1 MDTYSFDNKG
11 TWATLST
18 SQSLPRGITAL
29 LDEDE
34 EDKIVCEQDCWL
46 AAGPSL
52 SNGGCPDRVLQLQ
65 GAADTVLELL
75 SRFLVSEWPAEVH
88 LMELSRC
95 RATIFLDFVA
105 VEVEARVMA
114 SAGGYGTELV
124 FVNSSISP
132 DTVLF
137 GKLVHACEQHLRTR
151 LGELPEGFLLKDELL
166 QEDLSSELE
175 QDDVH
180 AAPQFQALLAE
191 VVHCQ
196 SAKMREEL
204 LQVLAHLAGHS
215 SARSSLAEAFCSS
228 VGVFAAS
235 VYLQPQDKR
244 LASLAEIYPFAY
256 ALQQAA
262 SCDESCNMGCLK
274 NLIADALQ
282 NATSQL
288 VAHELGL
295 ALSFLPEYPSAEQE
309 GDCTDDETIP
319 TRSKAWIPSVQ
330 DEAPPTRSRALGRGF
345 AFM

>member
-18 SQSLPRGITAL
+18 SQTLPQGITAL
-29 LDEDE
+29 LDGDE
-34 EDKIVCEQDCWL
+34 EEKIVCEQDCWS

-52 SNGGCPDRVLQLQ
+52 SNGRCPDRVLHLQ
-65 GAADTVLELL
+65 GAAETVLELL

-95 RATIFLDFVA
+95 CATIFLDFVA
-105 VEVEARVMA
+105 VQVEARVVA
-114 SAGGYGTELV
+114 SPGGYSTELF
-124 FVNSSISP
+124 FVNSSTSP
-132 DTVLF
+132 DAVLF
-137 GKLVHACEQHLRTR
+137 GNLVRACEQHLRTQ

-166 QEDLSSELE
+166 QEDLFSELE

-180 AAPQFQALLAE
+180 AAPQFQALLAQ

-204 LQVLAHLAGHS
+204 LQMLAHLAGHS
-215 SARSSLAEAFCSS
+215 FARSSLAEAFCSS

-235 VYLQPQDKR
+235 FYLQPQDKPP
-244 LASLAEIYPFAY
+244 ASLAETYPFAY

-262 SCDESCNMGCLK
+262 SCDESSNMGCLK
-274 NLIADALQ
+274 NLIADASR

-288 VAHELGL
+288 VARELGL

-309 GDCTDDETIP
+309 GDCTDDEALP
-319 TRSKAWIPSVQ
+319 TRAKAWAPSVQ
-330 DEAPPTRSRALGRGF
+330 DEAPPIRSRALGRGF
-345 AFM
+345 AFV